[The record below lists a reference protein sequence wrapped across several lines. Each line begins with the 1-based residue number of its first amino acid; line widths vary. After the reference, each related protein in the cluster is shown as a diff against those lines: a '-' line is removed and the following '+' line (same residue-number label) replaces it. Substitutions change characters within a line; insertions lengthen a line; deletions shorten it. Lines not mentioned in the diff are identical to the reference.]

1 MSKTFDKETI
11 SELQKIRRANNAVL
25 GCSQILHE
33 HSINKDCTPGRLG
46 AYVQLTPQQACGLLY
61 AIEACSRTIDD
72 SFSGYL
78 ENRGVNWDD
87 EHLPEVRKEAQATA
101 EMINGDI
108 TYAEFER
115 RLSEGDAET
124 AH

>member
-1 MSKTFDKETI
+1 MTKTFDKETI

-33 HSINKDCTPGRLG
+33 HSVNKECVPGRLG
-46 AYVQLTPQQACGLLY
+46 AYIQLTAQQACGLLY

-72 SFSGYL
+72 SFSSYL
-78 ENRGVNWDD
+78 QDRGVNWDD
-87 EHLPEVRKEAQATA
+87 EHLPEVGKTAQAHA

-115 RLSEGDAET
+115 RLSRDDAEL